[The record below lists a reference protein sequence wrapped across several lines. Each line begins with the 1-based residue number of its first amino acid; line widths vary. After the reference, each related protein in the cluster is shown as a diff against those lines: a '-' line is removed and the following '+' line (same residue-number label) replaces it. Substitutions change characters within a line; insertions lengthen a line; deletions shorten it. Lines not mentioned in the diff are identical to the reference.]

1 MWHISTFRRGECQE
15 PSKRQTMCSTATL
28 AVVTLH
34 VVAALCL
41 SSYANAFSPA
51 SSQNSPAVTQPL
63 FTRNLGYIKDPT
75 TVLSST
81 TANNGRQAAHPTQLN
96 ALNVSPAAW
105 SAIGHV
111 IGGVSGAL
119 IVAPATKSGGWYEKI
134 DLPSWVPPNGLFA
147 PVWTTLYACMGVAA
161 ARVYKL
167 SNGGLSSAPMIL
179 WAVHY
184 ALNLAW
190 APAFFGK
197 QMLRLAQA
205 INIALISTLLPI
217 IVMYY
222 RLDRLS
228 AYLLVPYLV
237 WTTFATILNGAI
249 CRRNPTSK
257 DGINDAKFQ
266 SKLIQ
271 VQKDAAA
278 YADSW

>member
-1 MWHISTFRRGECQE
+1 
-15 PSKRQTMCSTATL
+15 MCSTATL

-51 SSQNSPAVTQPL
+51 ASFQNSPAS

-75 TVLSST
+75 PVLSST
-81 TANNGRQAAHPTQLN
+81 TAINGRQAAHPTQLN
-96 ALNVSPAAW
+96 ALNVPPAAW

-111 IGGVSGAL
+111 LCGASGAF

-134 DLPSWVPPNGLFA
+134 DLPSWVPPNGIFA

-167 SNGGLSSAPMIL
+167 SNGGLSSAPMVL
-179 WAVHY
+179 WAVHF

-237 WTTFATILNGAI
+237 WTAFATILNGAI

-271 VQKDAAA
+271 IQKDAAA

>member
-1 MWHISTFRRGECQE
+1 M
-15 PSKRQTMCSTATL
+15 
-28 AVVTLH
+28 
-34 VVAALCL
+34 
-41 SSYANAFSPA
+41 
-51 SSQNSPAVTQPL
+51 
-63 FTRNLGYIKDPT
+63 
-75 TVLSST
+75 
-81 TANNGRQAAHPTQLN
+81 N

-111 IGGVSGAL
+111 IGGASGAL

-237 WTTFATILNGAI
+237 WTTFATVLNGAI

>member
-1 MWHISTFRRGECQE
+1 M
-15 PSKRQTMCSTATL
+15 PSKRVTMCSTATL
-28 AVVTLH
+28 AVVALH

-41 SSYANAFSPA
+41 SSFANAFSPA
-51 SSQNSPAVTQPL
+51 SFQNSPL
-63 FTRNLGYIKDPT
+63 STRNLGYIKDPT
-75 TVLSST
+75 PVLSST
-81 TANNGRQAAHPTQLN
+81 TAINGRQAAHPTQLN
-96 ALNVSPAAW
+96 ALNVPPAAW

-111 IGGVSGAL
+111 LCGASGAF

-167 SNGGLSSAPMIL
+167 SNGGLSSAPMVL
-179 WAVHY
+179 WAAHF

-222 RLDRLS
+222 RVDRLS

-257 DGINDAKFQ
+257 DGINEAKFQ
-266 SKLIQ
+266 SKLIRI
-271 VQKDAAA
+271 QKDAAA

>member
-1 MWHISTFRRGECQE
+1 LPKAAQGQMA
-15 PSKRQTMCSTATL
+15 CSTVKL
-28 AVVTLH
+28 AAVALH

-41 SSYANAFSPA
+41 SSNYASALLFSPVSLQSA
-51 SSQNSPAVTQPL
+51 PAATQSPL
-63 FTRNLGYIKDPT
+63 FTRNLGNIKDTPT
-75 TVLSST
+75 ILSST
-81 TANNGRQAAHPTQLN
+81 TARNRRQSAHPTQLN
-96 ALNVSPAAW
+96 ALTIPPVAW

-111 IGGVSGAL
+111 LSGASGAVV
-119 IVAPATKSGGWYEKI
+119 VAPATKSGGWYEKI

-167 SNGGLSSAPMIL
+167 SSGGLSSPPMIL

-190 APAFFGK
+190 APTFFGK

-222 RLDRLS
+222 RLDCLS
-228 AYLLVPYLV
+228 AYLLVPYLA
-237 WTTFATILNGAI
+237 WTTFATFLNGAI
-249 CRRNPTSK
+249 CKRNPTSR
-257 DGINDAKFQ
+257 DGMNEAKFQ